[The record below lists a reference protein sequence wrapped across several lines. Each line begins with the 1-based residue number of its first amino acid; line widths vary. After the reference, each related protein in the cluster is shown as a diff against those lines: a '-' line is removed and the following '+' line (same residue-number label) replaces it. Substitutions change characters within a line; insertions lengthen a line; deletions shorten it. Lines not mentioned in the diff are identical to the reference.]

1 MEGKAK
7 IGILRWEEGK
17 VEKGLLQLE
26 ELPGNSTNPDSYP
39 FPVEMVHVPGACM
52 DTILRHPDPVIKQR
66 MIDAAKEMQSHGV
79 KAVFGSCGFNAI
91 WQKDMAAALDISV
104 CMSAILQVPFVQQTI
119 GPDRKVLVV
128 TANAGA
134 LTEEHFESCG
144 VYRDRCNY
152 VVAGLEKCPE
162 WNKQYDSPDIP
173 YDMEYLEKEILDAV
187 AGAAKSD
194 PAIGAIVIECT
205 DLPPYQQKI
214 AEVTGLPVYS
224 INTMI
229 GYAAL
234 MLGEIKMF

>member
-17 VEKGLLQLE
+17 VEKGLMQLE
-26 ELPGNSTNPDSYP
+26 ELPGNSTNPASYP
-39 FPVEMVHVPGACM
+39 FPVEMMHVPGACM

-66 MIDAAKEMQSHGV
+66 MIDAAKEMQAHGV
-79 KAVFGSCGFNAI
+79 KAIFGSCGFNAI
-91 WQKDMAAALDISV
+91 WQKDIAAAVDISV
-104 CMSAILQVPFVQQTI
+104 CMSSLLQIPFVQQTI
-119 GPDRKVLVV
+119 GPEKKVLVV

-134 LTEEHFESCG
+134 LTREHFENCG
-144 VYRDRCNY
+144 VYKDRCNY
-152 VVAGLEKCPE
+152 VVFGLEGCPE
-162 WNKQYDSPDIP
+162 WNKQYDTPEIP
-173 YDMEYLEKEILDAV
+173 YDMEYLEKEILEAV

-194 PAIGAIVIECT
+194 PSIGAIVIECT

>member
-1 MEGKAK
+1 MEGNAK

-26 ELPGNSTNPDSYP
+26 ELPGNSTNPASYP

-66 MIDAAKEMQSHGV
+66 MIDAAREMQAHGV
-79 KAVFGSCGFNAI
+79 KAIFGSCGFNAI
-91 WQKDMAAALDISV
+91 WQKDIAAAVDITV
-104 CMSAILQVPFVQQTI
+104 CMSSLLQIPFVQQTI
-119 GPDRKVLVV
+119 GPEKKVLVA

-134 LTEEHFESCG
+134 LTQEHFENCG
-144 VYRDRCNY
+144 VYQDRCHY
-152 VVAGLEKCPE
+152 VVFGLEGCPE
-162 WNKQYDSPDIP
+162 WNKQYDTPDIP
-173 YDMEYLEKEILDAV
+173 YDMDYLEQEILGAV
-187 AGAAKSD
+187 KQAAESD

-205 DLPPYQQKI
+205 DLPPYAQKI
-214 AEVTGLPVYS
+214 SEATGLPTYS

>member
-26 ELPGNSTNPDSYP
+26 ELPGNSTNPASYP

-66 MIDAAKEMQSHGV
+66 MIDAAKEMQAHGV
-79 KAVFGSCGFNAI
+79 KAIFGSCGFNAI
-91 WQKDMAAALDISV
+91 WQKDIAAAVDISV
-104 CMSAILQVPFVQQTI
+104 CMSSLLQIPFVQQSI
-119 GPDRKVLVV
+119 GPEKKVLVV

-134 LTEEHFESCG
+134 LTREHFENCG
-144 VYRDRCNY
+144 VYEDRCNY
-152 VVAGLEKCPE
+152 VVFGLEGCPE
-162 WNKQYDSPDIP
+162 WNKQYDTPEIP

-234 MLGEIKMF
+234 MLGEIRMF